1 MSADSISEHAA
12 PQAIDL
18 LLQQAIAHHRSGR
31 LLEAGQLYQ
40 AILQREPAHPEANHN
55 LAMIAVEAGQP
66 AAGLPYFAAALD
78 ADPTRAAYWLH
89 YIDALFQAG
98 QAEDAR
104 AVLELARQ
112 QGLGGDETDA
122 LATRI
127 GLATTAQAEPD
138 GPHDDGGAAR
148 VASHAG
154 EDVPGRQDMDAL
166 VTLFAA
172 GRYGEVVAGAQR
184 LAERF
189 PQHVFGWKILGVALK
204 LLGRGH
210 EALEPMRRAARLS
223 PADVESHYNL
233 GVTLQELGRLD
244 EAEASYRQA
253 LQIDP
258 LYADAHLNL
267 GVALQ
272 RLGRLDE
279 AEASLRQALQVRP
292 DYAEAHGN
300 LGSILREQGRL
311 DEAEASLRQALRAR
325 PGDAAAHNH
334 LGLVLQQLDRLEE
347 AEACVRQALAIRP
360 DDAEAH
366 GNLGSTLHR
375 LGRLEEAEAS
385 YRSALGIAP
394 GDAAVHN
401 NLGITLQEMG
411 RLDEAEAHF
420 RMALGLNPGD
430 AATHDNLGNLLLHL
444 GRVADAEAS
453 YRQAVL
459 RAPGEAKFNANLG
472 NLLRMQSRFDEAEST
487 LRQALAS
494 DPGDVRALSRLA
506 LTLQDRGRLHE
517 AEACYRTILQIRP
530 DSAGVIGNLGQT
542 LMMLGRLDEAGECFR
557 QALRTSPE
565 HGALYSNFL
574 YYLTLSASADPQAV
588 SAEHRGFGER
598 FETGLRPHWPAHAN
612 TRDPERGL
620 RVGFVSPDFHNHAVA
635 SFIEPVLIHL
645 SGYPHLTLHAFYN
658 SFIHDDVTRRLRGH
672 FAHWHPVADLSDAEL
687 ADAIQ
692 ADGIDILID
701 LTGHTASNRLL
712 AFARKPAP
720 VQASWL
726 GYPGT
731 TGLRAVDYYLADR
744 FLLPPG
750 RFDDQFTEKIVRL
763 PANAPFLPHAAA
775 PAVSDLPA
783 LQNGHLTFGSFN
795 RPNKLSRAVIA
806 VWSRLL
812 RALPDSRLLLGGMPE
827 RGHSDT
833 LLGWFAEE
841 GIVPERL
848 DFHPRSGME
857 DYLKLYQGVD
867 ICLDTFPYNGG
878 TTTHHSLWMG
888 VPTLVIEGDSMPGR
902 VGTAILSRVGLQDF
916 VVEDAD
922 AFVARGVHWANHLP
936 RLAEL
941 RAGMRE
947 HLAQSP
953 LRRPELLAAG
963 LDLAL
968 REMWRRWCAGLPADT
983 FEVSLDKLDAT
994 MGETKP

>member
-1 MSADSISEHAA
+1 MSAHSSSDHAA

-40 AILQREPAHPEANHN
+40 AILQREPVHPEANHN

-66 AAGLPYFAAALD
+66 VAGLPYFAAALD

-127 GLATTAQAEPD
+127 GLAPTAQAEPD
-138 GPHDDGGAAR
+138 GPHDEGGWAR
-148 VASHAG
+148 AASHSG
-154 EDVPGRQDMDAL
+154 EGVPGRQDMDAL

-204 LLGRGH
+204 LLGRGQ

-325 PGDAAAHNH
+325 PDDAVYQGNLGKCLQQMGHLEEAAASYRQALQINPDDADIHND
-334 LGLVLQQLDRLEE
+334 LAVLNQRQGRLEE
-347 AEACVRQALAIRP
+347 ADAHFQIALHIRP
-360 DDAEAH
+360 DDAR
-366 GNLGSTLHR
+366 TL
-375 LGRLEEAEAS
+375 
-385 YRSALGIAP
+385 
-394 GDAAVHN
+394 
-401 NLGITLQEMG
+401 
-411 RLDEAEAHF
+411 
-420 RMALGLNPGD
+420 
-430 AATHDNLGNLLLHL
+430 
-444 GRVADAEAS
+444 
-453 YRQAVL
+453 
-459 RAPGEAKFNANLG
+459 ANRG
-472 NLLRMQSRFDEAEST
+472 NLLRHMGRLPEAEANFRRALERNPEDVDT
-487 LRQALAS
+487 HVKLGNVLRKLGHASAAETSFRRALDILPDHADAHTGLALA
-494 DPGDVRALSRLA
+494 LQ
-506 LTLQDRGRLHE
+506 TLGRLGE
-517 AEACYRTILQIRP
+517 AEACYRAISQRWP
-530 DSAGVIGNLGQT
+530 DNAGVLSNLAQV
-542 LMMLGRLDEAGECFR
+542 LLDQGRLNEADECFR
-557 QALRTSPE
+557 QALQTSPD